1 MKALILAVV
10 TVPLAWLIALVVSI
24 PLTLLEAWIEWEEK
38 RKLRKWYDVRIK
50 VYKRLAME
58 ETNPIEKG
66 YKVARLCNYAYERS
80 MLSWRKK

>member
-1 MKALILAVV
+1 MKALIVLVV
-10 TVPLAWLIALVVSI
+10 TVPLAWLIALVVAI
-24 PLTLLEAWIEWEEK
+24 PLTLLEAWVEWDEK

-80 MLSWRKK
+80 ML

>member
-1 MKALILAVV
+1 MNLLIVIVLAAPIAWLVALI
-10 TVPLAWLIALVVSI
+10 VSI
-24 PLTLLEAWIEWEEK
+24 PITLLQMWEEWDEN

-66 YKVARLCNYAYERS
+66 YKVARLCNYAYERNQ
-80 MLSWRKK
+80 L